1 MKKIFFILLV
11 LIFGILTAENT
22 VVVEQER
29 KSETA
34 DVLPDKKPEFI
45 EIKEKVS
52 VIEMKSTDTVIYRKV
67 NITPT
72 EIVVLEF
79 PDGILLDGDPSSSI
93 AIGHDAIL
101 KAEVVPSP
109 LVVKVT
115 AMINEVDYNSNLQIK
130 LNCGITVI
138 FNFVVTLPDKASNR
152 IIFTYQEFT
161 EKNKKEKDAFLA
173 LKVKLQEE
181 HEQALKKLKAE
192 ADRIRIA
199 GNVKGFSE
207 FYMCNEYINRSE
219 KDLVFF
225 TSTRICKWG
234 GKKDKGGDVYINFY
248 IKNRYR
254 NFFYVKS
261 VKVYGL
267 QGETKVEIENQQVF
281 LEKYGIQFDEVLN
294 GAVGFQLDDYYKQYR
309 IELEEEAGKKRIIS
323 VDVGF

>member
-1 MKKIFFILLV
+1 MKRIIV
-11 LIFGILTAENT
+11 LISAVFFLMSLAAQEAEQAAAQPQP
-22 VVVEQER
+22 EAE
-29 KSETA
+29 
-34 DVLPDKKPEFI
+34 KKPEFI
-45 EIKEKVS
+45 EITEKVS
-52 VIEMKSTDTVIYRKV
+52 VIKMQNTDTVIYRKV

-138 FNFVVTLPDKASNR
+138 FNFVITLPDKASNR
-152 IIFTYQEFT
+152 IIFTYPEFQ

-173 LKVKLQEE
+173 LKVKLQQE
-181 HEQALKKLKAE
+181 HEQALKKLQLEK
-192 ADRIRIA
+192 DKIRIA

-254 NFFYVKS
+254 NFFYVKQ

-267 QGETKVEIENQQVF
+267 KGDTKVEIDNQQVF

>member
-11 LIFGILTAENT
+11 LIFGVLTAENT

-173 LKVKLQEE
+173 LKVKLQQE

-192 ADRIRIA
+192 SDRIRIA

-254 NFFYVKS
+254 NFFYVKQ

-267 QGETKVEIENQQVF
+267 KGESKVEIENQQVF

-294 GAVGFQLDDYYKQYR
+294 GAVGFQLDEYFKQYR
-309 IELEEEAGKKRIIS
+309 IELEEEAGKKRIIH

>member
-1 MKKIFFILLV
+1 M
-11 LIFGILTAENT
+11 LTRSPKNEA
-22 VVVEQER
+22 
-29 KSETA
+29 
-34 DVLPDKKPEFI
+34 
-45 EIKEKVS
+45 
-52 VIEMKSTDTVIYRKV
+52 YRKV

-138 FNFVVTLPDKASNR
+138 FNFVITLPDKASNR
-152 IIFTYQEFT
+152 IIFTYPEFQ

-173 LKVKLQEE
+173 LKVKLQQE
-181 HEQALKKLKAE
+181 HEQALKKLQLEK
-192 ADRIRIA
+192 DKIRIA

-254 NFFYVKS
+254 NFFYVKQ

-267 QGETKVEIENQQVF
+267 KGDTKVEIDNQQVF